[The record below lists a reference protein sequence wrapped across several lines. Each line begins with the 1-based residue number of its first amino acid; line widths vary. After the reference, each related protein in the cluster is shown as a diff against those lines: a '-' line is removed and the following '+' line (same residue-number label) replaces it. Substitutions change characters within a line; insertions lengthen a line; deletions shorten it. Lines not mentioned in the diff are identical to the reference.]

1 MYIGQLG
8 VIPMDY
14 QGFHRP
20 ASIMKDFLHDP
31 ANVTIAFG
39 EVKRSESC
47 RGFVVVGMGLELEA
61 RRYMVEGGS
70 ETKINQKNTK

>member
-1 MYIGQLG
+1 M
-8 VIPMDY
+8 VH

-31 ANVTIAFG
+31 TNVTIAFS

-47 RGFVVVGMGLELEA
+47 RSLVMVGMGLELETQ
-61 RRYMVEGGS
+61 RYVVE
-70 ETKINQKNTK
+70 